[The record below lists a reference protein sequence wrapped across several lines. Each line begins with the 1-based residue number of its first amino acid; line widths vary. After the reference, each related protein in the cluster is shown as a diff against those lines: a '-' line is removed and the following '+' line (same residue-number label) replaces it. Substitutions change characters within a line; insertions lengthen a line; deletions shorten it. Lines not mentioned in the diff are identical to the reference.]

1 VSLPEDV
8 FVLAVPLQGLEKL
21 ESEGHTLFTEGH
33 TLFTAKAAPLAS
45 SGVKALLSD
54 VSKGKAG
61 TVAWPLPLVAC

>member
-1 VSLPEDV
+1 LPEDV

-21 ESEGHTLFTEGH
+21 ESEGH